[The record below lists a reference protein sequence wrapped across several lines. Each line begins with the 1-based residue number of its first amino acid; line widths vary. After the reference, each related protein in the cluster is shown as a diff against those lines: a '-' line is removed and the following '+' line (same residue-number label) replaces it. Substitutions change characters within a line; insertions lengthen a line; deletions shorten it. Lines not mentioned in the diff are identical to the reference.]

1 MANEQKEKLIRF
13 YKGTEGEET
22 VIKLVDLAEAVQRNQ
37 KFRISEFLDPFGQE
51 IAETVAANYGNIRVD
66 FNGGYQGAERA
77 RAMFVHDDFAGT
89 PAGFDIMSIRATWN
103 GQFARRRS
111 RRA

>member
-22 VIKLVDLAEAVQRNQ
+22 VIQLVDLAEAVQRTQ

-51 IAETVAANYGNIRVD
+51 IAETVAANYGNIRL
-66 FNGGYQGAERA
+66 
-77 RAMFVHDDFAGT
+77 DFAG
-89 PAGFDIMSIRATWN
+89 GV
-103 GQFARRRS
+103 FAALVGRCALS
-111 RRA
+111 NCAVMV

>member
-66 FNGGYQGAERA
+66 FNGRIQDINSRKPACTEFNSHSVDLAILWLNHA
-77 RAMFVHDDFAGT
+77 RAY
-89 PAGFDIMSIRATWN
+89 
-103 GQFARRRS
+103 
-111 RRA
+111 